1 MMRTLTVNDILD
13 LRAYEKVR
21 SELRQEVIDLK
32 RVRRVALGPILSIV
46 FENRTT
52 MLFQVQEMA
61 RAERMMRDQDI
72 QAELDV
78 YNELIP
84 DHNELVATLFVEL
97 TSKAELEE
105 WLPKLAGLERSLEL
119 SVGEVVVPGLVDASH
134 AEQLSRPDITA
145 SVHYLRFQL
154 PAEAASSFLEG
165 DVHLRV
171 RHSAY
176 EADTSFDRE
185 LKWSLMT
192 DWQIG

>member
-61 RAERMMRDQDI
+61 RAERMIRDQDI

-97 TSKAELEE
+97 
-105 WLPKLAGLERSLEL
+105 
-119 SVGEVVVPGLVDASH
+119 
-134 AEQLSRPDITA
+134 
-145 SVHYLRFQL
+145 
-154 PAEAASSFLEG
+154 
-165 DVHLRV
+165 
-171 RHSAY
+171 
-176 EADTSFDRE
+176 
-185 LKWSLMT
+185 
-192 DWQIG
+192 